1 MIMYA
6 QIRQLSWSVLHRLDH
21 FSIFFSIYHADSY
34 YRISKNIINVQ
45 IITFLLWRWNGPM
58 GLNMTKINQTP
69 LHYLVMNASCT
80 LFFQLHTFWSMYCQG
95 KTTKYEKENC
105 CIIVYVHKYFTTRE
119 TILLRSQHSWFGFL
133 KNSLIGFPS
142 IIQ

>member
-6 QIRQLSWSVLHRLDH
+6 QIRQLSWSVLHRLAN

-45 IITFLLWRWNGPM
+45 IITFLLWSWNGPM
-58 GLNMTKINQTP
+58 GLNMTKIN
-69 LHYLVMNASCT
+69 LVMNASCT

-95 KTTKYEKENC
+95 KTTKYTIWEGKLLHNC
-105 CIIVYVHKYFTTRE
+105 LCTYTNILPHVKPFFWGHNIHDLVFKKIV
-119 TILLRSQHSWFGFL
+119 
-133 KNSLIGFPS
+133 
-142 IIQ
+142 